1 MGFIDS
7 SISASAPANDRILI
21 SKVSLQ
27 NIVEERVKQ
36 LLDQHIAS
44 LSSSYNT
51 LARASDFTATKNKD
65 NSKRRNYGKHE
76 REPVAMR
83 SKEIPGEY
91 VYDDHDNVQQEDE
104 ICVKI
109 DSSNDDDDD
118 DDDDGDDDDDDED
131 DDPPPTKKQKSTKHS
146 VKRKKKKYS
155 EKARKFASPV
165 L

>member
-1 MGFIDS
+1 M
-7 SISASAPANDRILI
+7 
-21 SKVSLQ
+21 
-27 NIVEERVKQ
+27 EERVKQ

-83 SKEIPGEY
+83 SKEISGEY

-109 DSSNDDDDD
+109 DSIN
-118 DDDDGDDDDDDED
+118 DDDDDDED
-131 DDPPPTKKQKSTKHS
+131 DDPPPTKKQKTTKHS

-155 EKARKFASPV
+155 EKARRFASPV

>member
-1 MGFIDS
+1 M
-7 SISASAPANDRILI
+7 
-21 SKVSLQ
+21 
-27 NIVEERVKQ
+27 EERVKQ

-83 SKEIPGEY
+83 SKEISGEY

-109 DSSNDDDDD
+109 DSIN
-118 DDDDGDDDDDDED
+118 DDDDDDED

-155 EKARKFASPV
+155 EKARRFASPV

>member
-1 MGFIDS
+1 M
-7 SISASAPANDRILI
+7 
-21 SKVSLQ
+21 
-27 NIVEERVKQ
+27 EERVKQ

-109 DSSNDDDDD
+109 DSIN
-118 DDDDGDDDDDDED
+118 DDDDDDED
-131 DDPPPTKKQKSTKHS
+131 DDPPPTKKQKTTKHS

-155 EKARKFASPV
+155 EKARRFASPV